1 MVTLKLVGTVEENR
15 ARWGSKNW
23 PAMEE
28 KWSSHWGGPDY
39 QWWGSIYPRVMAC
52 LPAHTILE
60 IATGH
65 GRWTQYLLRFCD
77 RFVGVDLLESCAAA
91 CRERFSDEH
100 ASFHANDGA
109 SLAMVDEADFVFS
122 FDSLVHAELDVM
134 SAYVG
139 EIARILSPGG
149 AAFIH
154 HSNLAGQQVGQEQVR
169 QDGSRFL
176 PLNRWRARSVNAELV
191 AEQCEAHGL
200 SVRQEIIDWRPGPID
215 CFSLISRSG
224 PSERRVN
231 IRFSEEVERIAQI
244 ADIYKRRA

>member
-15 ARWGSKNW
+15 ARWESRNW
-23 PAMEE
+23 PVMMER
-28 KWSSHWGGPDY
+28 WSSRWGGPDY
-39 QWWGSIYPRVMAC
+39 QWWGSIYPRVMAF

-65 GRWTQYLLRFCD
+65 GRWTPYLLRFCD

-109 SLAMVDEADFVFS
+109 SLTMVDEADFVFS

-154 HSNLAGQQVGQEQVR
+154 HSNLAGQQVGQDEQVR
-169 QDGSRFL
+169 S
-176 PLNRWRARSVNAELV
+176 PSWRARSVNAELV

-200 SVRQEIIDWRPGPID
+200 SVRQEIISWRGGAPID

-231 IRFSEEVERIAQI
+231 IRFAEEVERSAQI
-244 ADIYKRRA
+244 ADLYKRRA